1 MRSLTFYMRFL
12 CSRRA
17 CALRYATVKV
27 FLSKNRLPQSSILY
41 KRKKGVSND
50 TNTKERVSVPTD
62 ILIISYTFSFVSP
75 FLKKIIY
82 FFTEKDNPYQLDC
95 PSLFLIHFNTL
106 PYFHG
111 WETIGNK
118 LCRHIHINYIILKH

>member
-1 MRSLTFYMRFL
+1 MMT
-12 CSRRA
+12 
-17 CALRYATVKV
+17 
-27 FLSKNRLPQSSILY
+27 QI
-41 KRKKGVSND
+41 
-50 TNTKERVSVPTD
+50 TKERVSVPTD

>member
-1 MRSLTFYMRFL
+1 MRSLNFYMRFL

-17 CALRYATVKV
+17 CVLRYATVKV

-82 FFTEKDNPYQLDC
+82 FFHRKRQPISIGL
-95 PSLFLIHFNTL
+95 SFSVFNTFQYTPIFSWL
-106 PYFHG
+106 GDNRQQIMSPHTY
-111 WETIGNK
+111 K
-118 LCRHIHINYIILKH
+118 LHNS